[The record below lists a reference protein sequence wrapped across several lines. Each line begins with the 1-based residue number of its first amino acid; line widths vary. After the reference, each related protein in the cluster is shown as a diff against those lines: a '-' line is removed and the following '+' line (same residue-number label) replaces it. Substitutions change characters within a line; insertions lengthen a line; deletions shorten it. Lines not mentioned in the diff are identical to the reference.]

1 MAHYL
6 TKAHQLEMEKLIDE
20 YMEVSNSGA
29 ESNRKSNFI
38 MNKLFG
44 QYFDKLINGV
54 IFNSGHRFWRFG
66 ELDDLLQEGR
76 MAILLSLHKRQWDRN
91 RGTIFNFFS
100 TVVSKNL
107 INYTKRLNRKI
118 YEQVTT
124 DVSEIYNDSSIRYT
138 QNFDKNFIIEEA
150 FSALREYFSGKQK
163 FEQLTELLY
172 RYYHLNM
179 GGRFVKKKFIAH
191 AKAYNFSPA
200 SVNNYFAYIKRMK
213 LKKEIKHL
221 LDIDDG
227 K

>member
-1 MAHYL
+1 MGDYL
-6 TKAHQLEMEKLIDE
+6 TKDDQIEIELLINE
-20 YMEVSNSGA
+20 YMV
-29 ESNRKSNFI
+29 ESNNGECQTRKSNFI
-38 MNKLFG
+38 MNKL
-44 QYFDKLINGV
+44 YTKHLDKLINGV
-54 IFNSGHRFWRFG
+54 IFNSNYRFWRFG
-66 ELDDLLQEGR
+66 EIEDLLQEGR
-76 MAILLSLHKRQWDRN
+76 TAILLSIHKRQWDKA

-107 INYTKRLNRKI
+107 MNYTKRLNRKI

-124 DVSEIYNDSSIRYT
+124 DITEIYSDANVRYH
-138 QNFDKNFIIEEA
+138 QNFDKDFIIEET
-150 FSALREYFSGKQK
+150 FNALREYFSGKHK

-172 RYYHLNM
+172 HYYHINV

-221 LDIDDG
+221 LDIEDG
-227 K
+227 N

>member
-1 MAHYL
+1 MAKYL
-6 TKAHQLEMEKLIDE
+6 TDADQIEIENLINE
-20 YMEVSNSGA
+20 YME
-29 ESNRKSNFI
+29 ESQCGECRTRKSDFI
-38 MNKLFG
+38 MNKL
-44 QYFDKLINGV
+44 YTKHLDKLINGV
-54 IFNSGHRFWRFG
+54 IFNSGYKFWRFG

-76 MAILLSLHKRQWDRN
+76 MAILLSIHKQQWDRA

-107 INYTKRLNRKI
+107 MNYTKRLNRKI

-124 DVSEIYNDSSIRYT
+124 DVNEIYNDSNIKYN

-150 FSALREYFSGKQK
+150 FAALREYFSGKHK

-172 RYYHLNM
+172 HHYHLNM

-213 LKKEIKHL
+213 LKKEIKNL
-221 LDIDDG
+221 LDIDYD
-227 K
+227 